1 MEGKNEL
8 ELTVDEFIQLLNII
22 RDDMVINMVF
32 DKEGGDQDAG
42 KEEVSA

>member
-8 ELTVDEFIQLLNII
+8 ELTVDEFVQLLNII
-22 RDDMVINMVF
+22 RDETVINVVF
-32 DKEGGDQDAG
+32 DKEGGDPDAG